1 MVSCQLISDADR
13 LGQDTRKLASKD
25 KVVDVEEV
33 IRPFAEHDAA
43 QVRELFITVNR
54 LLSPPDLRD
63 AFEAYIEHALTE
75 EIDRIRAYYGDRDG
89 GFWVAVRGDKVVGT
103 FGLERASDDTM
114 ELRRM
119 YVDPSARRQG
129 IAGRM
134 LQFAED
140 ECRRSVNRL
149 ELSTAEIQQAALALY
164 RNAGY
169 RLVRKETVEALS
181 NKTVGSGI
189 RRYYLEK
196 ILR

>member
-1 MVSCQLISDADR
+1 M
-13 LGQDTRKLASKD
+13 RKRVSKD
-25 KVVDVEEV
+25 KPVGAEIT
-33 IRPFAEHDAA
+33 IRAFGVQDAA

-63 AFEAYIEHALTE
+63 AFEAYIERTLTE
-75 EIDRIRAYYGDRDG
+75 EIDRVPAYYGERDG

-129 IAGRM
+129 IARQM
-134 LQFAED
+134 LQFAEN
-140 ECRRSVNRL
+140 ECRRRRVKHL
-149 ELSTAEIQQAALALY
+149 ELSTAEIQQAGLALY
-164 RNAGY
+164 RNTGY
-169 RLVRKETVEALS
+169 RLVREETVEGLS

-189 RRYYLEK
+189 LRYYLEK